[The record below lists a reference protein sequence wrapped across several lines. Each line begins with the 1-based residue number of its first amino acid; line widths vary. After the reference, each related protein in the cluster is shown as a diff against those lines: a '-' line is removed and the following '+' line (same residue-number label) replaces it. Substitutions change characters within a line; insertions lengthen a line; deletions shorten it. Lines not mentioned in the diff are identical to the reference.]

1 MLAAEQQQGSLSL
14 VVRRDRGEVP
24 IQLLREVGVAGL
36 LDQGDDLDQVVRAPG
51 KVSPRGELG
60 AQVVR
65 LAKDALGGALIVPEA
80 GLGGLRVE
88 LGEPELLCV

>member
-1 MLAAEQQQGSLSL
+1 MLAAEQQQRSLPL
-14 VVRRDRGEVP
+14 VVGIDRGEVP
-24 IQLLREVGVAGL
+24 IQLRLEVSVAGL

-65 LAKDALGGALIVPEA
+65 LAEDTLSAALIVPEA